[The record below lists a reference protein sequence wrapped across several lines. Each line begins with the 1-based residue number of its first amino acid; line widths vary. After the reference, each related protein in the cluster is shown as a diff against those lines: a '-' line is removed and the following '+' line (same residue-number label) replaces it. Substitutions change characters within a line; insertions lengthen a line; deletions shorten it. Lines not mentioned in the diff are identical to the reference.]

1 MGEDAVPDKKQNSAV
16 WRRASARARA
26 RKGRALLIPI
36 ASTALL
42 PAAFTF
48 VVTIRYPNVARAR
61 ARFRSPRCKLAARE
75 KGTSDGGEC
84 AAGIYRV
91 I

>member
-61 ARFRSPRCKLAARE
+61 ALGPLAASSQPE
-75 KGTSDGGEC
+75 KKERAT
-84 AAGIYRV
+84 AANARPGYTG
-91 I
+91 